1 MKLQNI
7 LLTIST
13 LFLLFCLLCFPQALL
28 QKSIESVDLWFNTVL
43 PSLFPFLTATGILI
57 RLGIA
62 HKLGYIFQ
70 PIMKPIFG
78 LSYIRYDFWVSFWC
92 KNNCY
97 TLPK

>member
-43 PSLFPFLTATGILI
+43 PSLFPFLIETGILI
-57 RLGIA
+57 LLCIDQ
-62 HKLGYIFQ
+62 K
-70 PIMKPIFG
+70 
-78 LSYIRYDFWVSFWC
+78 
-92 KNNCY
+92 
-97 TLPK
+97 